1 MDAPTA
7 IMLVLLVV
15 LVFFIFRNRRK
26 RQRDQANLQTKMVP
40 GVEIML
46 TFGIYGTLVS
56 IDDENNVAEV
66 EIAPGTIIKVHRQ
79 TLGRVVEPVAD
90 VDSVTDGSDVV
101 VEPAESTGTA
111 APYSLNKD
119 NAIPAESPEFGERL
133 DSKTTRSRE
142 SDNDKS

>member
-26 RQRDQANLQTKMVP
+26 RQRDQADLQTKMVP

-79 TLGRVVEPVAD
+79 TLGRVVEPVVAD
-90 VDSVTDGSDVV
+90 TDDSA
-101 VEPAESTGTA
+101 VEPVEGTSTSGG
-111 APYSLNKD
+111 YSLNED
-119 NAIPAESPEFGERL
+119 HAITSDSPEFGERV
-133 DSKTTRSRE
+133 DGTKTTAR
-142 SDNDKS
+142 DADTDKS

>member
-90 VDSVTDGSDVV
+90 AESTDTV
-101 VEPAESTGTA
+101 VEPIEGTA
-111 APYSLNKD
+111 SYSLNKD
-119 NAIPAESPEFGERL
+119 NAIPAEGSPEFGERL
-133 DSKTTRSRE
+133 DSHTTTSRDQD
-142 SDNDKS
+142 SDKS

>member
-26 RQRDQANLQTKMVP
+26 RQRDQAALQTKMVP

-90 VDSVTDGSDVV
+90 ADSTETVVDPT
-101 VEPAESTGTA
+101 EST
-111 APYSLNKD
+111 PSYSLNED
-119 NAIPAESPEFGERL
+119 HAIQSPSPEFGERL
-133 DSKTTRSRE
+133 DSNSTTSTSRE